1 MKVLVTAFKPFYKSP
16 NNYSMEVLEYIDGV
30 DKCILDVIYDEAF
43 IELES
48 TTCLFDYD
56 LIIALGEAR
65 SRKELTLE
73 LNAKNIASCSIAD
86 NAGVIKKDEKI
97 LNDGLDVLKTN
108 VDITN
113 LDKIVTFSE
122 DAGKFVCNNLYYHL
136 LTLYPDKSLFIH
148 IPECNN
154 DENMY
159 TKYAKQIEKII
170 DIIGENNEI

>member
-97 LNDGLDVLKTN
+97 LNDGNDILNTQVDLKG
-108 VDITN
+108 VD
-113 LDKIVTFSE
+113 KVVSFSL
-122 DAGKFVCNNLYYHL
+122 DAGKFVCNNIYYHL
-136 LTLYPDKSLFIH
+136 LTLYPNKSLFIH
-148 IPECNN
+148 DTN
-154 DENMY
+154 
-159 TKYAKQIEKII
+159 K
-170 DIIGENNEI
+170 